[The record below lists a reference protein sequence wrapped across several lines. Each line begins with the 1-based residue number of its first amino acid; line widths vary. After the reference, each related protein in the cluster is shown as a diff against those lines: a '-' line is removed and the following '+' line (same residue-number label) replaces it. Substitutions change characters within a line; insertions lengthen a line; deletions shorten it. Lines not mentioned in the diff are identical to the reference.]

1 MKMGQRE
8 KLKKGILFVIMFAIG
23 LVMVLPLFW
32 MLSTSFKNEA
42 DVFNSPIEWIP
53 NPITTY
59 SYERVLTEFPFFR
72 WMGNTLW
79 STSWIV
85 LVILVFSSLAG
96 YAFAKLEFRGKGI
109 LFLCFVSTMMIPIE
123 VRLIPQFQLYMALG
137 IIDTWLTLVLPW
149 SFCAFAIFL
158 MRQFFMS
165 IPNELIE
172 AARIDGSNEFG
183 IFFKIAFPLSRPQ
196 LAALG
201 ILAFT
206 WGWNQYMSALIYIRD
221 INKQILAVGI
231 ALLKDNMAENYA
243 MQMAGATIALLPV
256 IVLYLLLQ
264 KQFIEGVALS
274 GVKG

>member
-1 MKMGQRE
+1 MYRQE
-8 KLKKGILFVIMFAIG
+8 KIKKIITFIFMFSVG
-23 LVMVLPLFW
+23 LVMVIPLFW
-32 MLSTSFKNEA
+32 MVSTSFKNEA
-42 DVFNSPIEWIP
+42 DVFNTPIEWIP
-53 NPITTY
+53 NPITFY
-59 SYERVLTEFPFFR
+59 NYERVLTEFPFFT
-72 WMGNTLW
+72 WIANTIW

-85 LVILVFSSLAG
+85 LVVLLFGSLSG
-96 YAFAKLEFRGKGI
+96 YAFAKLDFKGKGI

-123 VRLIPQFQLYMALG
+123 VRLIPQFQMYMFFD

-158 MRQFFMS
+158 MRQFYTS
-165 IPNELIE
+165 IPDELLE
-172 AARIDGSNEFG
+172 AARIDGAGEAR
-183 IFFKIAFPLSRPQ
+183 IFFRIAFPLSRPQ

-231 ALLKDNMAENYA
+231 ALLKDNMAENYG

-256 IVLYLLLQ
+256 IILYLLLQ